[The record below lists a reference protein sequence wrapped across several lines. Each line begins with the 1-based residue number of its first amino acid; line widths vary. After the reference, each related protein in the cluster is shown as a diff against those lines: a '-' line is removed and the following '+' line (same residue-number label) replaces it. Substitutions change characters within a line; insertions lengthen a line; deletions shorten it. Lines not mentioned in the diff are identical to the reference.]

1 MKSIRL
7 CMLLLLSV
15 VFITSCKKP
24 VPPQTKYIPKNAV
37 FVATIN
43 TKSLQAKLM
52 KNQATIEN
60 IIRSISGSDT
70 TINKGKQEW
79 EDIKASGVDMDENFY
94 VAMVNKGGGMT
105 GGSGTA
111 VTTVI
116 GALKD
121 AGKLEAYIK
130 KKDPAS
136 EVRKEKDYS
145 YAAIHGNNMVAWGKD
160 VVIMMSY
167 QKSFSASNMQYDST
181 TGSYNLGTS
190 PNATNDMKAEIA
202 FNFNLKEDQSVAS
215 IPEFRDLMQE
225 KSDASMWV
233 NSSASMEN
241 LPIPLPKVKELFSSS
256 FTAANVNFED
266 GKITMS
272 SKSYYSAAFRDILKK
287 YSGSTADLTLV
298 ENYPSDN
305 INAFGIFSFNPE
317 LINELVKYLEVGGMV
332 DSYLTKM
339 MGSNYTLKEALK
351 AIKGDFAVVVSD
363 MATKT
368 AADSMRGMG
377 AGTLPDLKL
386 IVNIPVGDKV
396 QMSRLMDKLVEMQM
410 LVKTNNQYRLTPTM
424 QQIGYQ
430 VIVDDKNL
438 FIASDENVLNQY
450 KAKSKK
456 ANLNKAVMSDFKNK
470 SGVAYVNIESILKG
484 VNTSGNAQAN
494 AVLPKAR
501 ETFKDMEMYTENF
514 NGKFVEG
521 HGELR
526 FKNEKENSLT
536 SLLSFIETASKNIK
550 RGPAMVDNDNVQ
562 IDTVFAPGTGRRI
575 EEGGDV
581 QIDTATELAPSN
593 ATPAKRK

>member
-130 KKDPAS
+130 KKDPTS